1 MTEPVAPLQFT
12 SFVGIDV
19 SLKTWDAHRLD
30 QHSSWTSGTDATAL
44 RELLKRLDD
53 VRGHALIV
61 IEATGGLERPLAAA
75 LMDAGHHVAIV
86 NPRQVRDFAKAL
98 GRRAKT
104 DRIDAEVLALF
115 GEKLSPRPSAR
126 TSDQQAELEALVLR
140 RRQLVE
146 LRAGETTRK
155 KQTQSALAGKS
166 IDKLLTVLSKQI
178 DQLEA
183 AIARLIQSDDDW
195 KHKADLVDSAPGVGP
210 TTAATLVAE
219 LPELGQL
226 NREQIS
232 SLVGVAPHADDSGQR
247 SGKRTIAGGR
257 ASVRSTL
264 YMATL
269 AALRC
274 NPTIKR
280 FYQRLRAHG
289 KPFKVAIVAAMR
301 KLLTILN
308 TLLKTDTPWRT
319 AAAAP

>member
-1 MTEPVAPLQFT
+1 MTPPTAPLPFT
-12 SFVGIDV
+12 SFIGIDIA
-19 SLKTWDAHRLD
+19 LKTWDVHRSD
-30 QHSSWTSGTDATAL
+30 QGSSWRSATDAEAL
-44 RELLKRLDD
+44 RNLLNRLAD

-61 IEATGGLERPLAAA
+61 LEATGGLERPLAAA

-86 NPRQVRDFAKAL
+86 NPRQVRDFAHAL

-104 DRIDAEVLALF
+104 DRLDAQVLALF
-115 GEKLSPRPSAR
+115 GEKIAPRPAVR
-126 TSDQQAELEALVLR
+126 TSDQAAELEALVLR

-146 LRAGETTRK
+146 LRAGESTRK
-155 KQTQSALAGKS
+155 KQTFSTTAQKL
-166 IDKLLTVLSKQI
+166 IDKLLTLLSKQI
-178 DQLEA
+178 DELEA

-195 KHKADLVDSAPGVGP
+195 KRKADLVDSAPGVGA

-219 LPELGQL
+219 LPEIGAL
-226 NREQIS
+226 NRQEIA
-232 SLVGVAPHADDSGQR
+232 SLAGVAPHPDDSGQHTGVR
-247 SGKRTIAGGR
+247 KIAGGR
-257 ASVRSTL
+257 RSVRSTL

-289 KPFKVAIVAAMR
+289 KAFKVAMVAAMR

-308 TLLKTDTPWRT
+308 TLVKTNTPWRSET
-319 AAAAP
+319 AAP

>member
-1 MTEPVAPLQFT
+1 MSELIAAQQFT
-12 SFVGIDV
+12 SFIGIDV
-19 SLKTWDAHRLD
+19 SLKAWDAHRSD
-30 QHSSWTSGTDATAL
+30 QPSSWTSGTDAAAL
-44 RELLKRLDD
+44 RELLQRLDD
-53 VRGHALIV
+53 VRGQALIV

-98 GRRAKT
+98 GRQAKT
-104 DRIDAEVLALF
+104 DRIDARVLALF
-115 GEKLSPRPSAR
+115 GEKIAPRPSTR

-146 LRAGETTRK
+146 LRAGETTRR
-155 KQTQSALAGKS
+155 KQTHSKTARRS
-166 IDKLLTVLSKQI
+166 IDGLLKVLTKQI
-178 DQLEA
+178 DALEA

-210 TTAATLVAE
+210 TTAATLVAD
-219 LPELGQL
+219 LPELGRL
-226 NREQIS
+226 NREEIS
-232 SLVGVAPHADDSGQR
+232 ALVGVAPYADDSAER
-247 SGKRTIAGGR
+247 HGKRTIAGGR

-269 AALRC
+269 AAIRC

-280 FYQRLRAHG
+280 FYQRLRTHG
-289 KPFKVAIVAAMR
+289 KAFKVALVACMR

-308 TLLKTDTPWRT
+308 TMLKTDTPWRT
-319 AAAAP
+319 ATA